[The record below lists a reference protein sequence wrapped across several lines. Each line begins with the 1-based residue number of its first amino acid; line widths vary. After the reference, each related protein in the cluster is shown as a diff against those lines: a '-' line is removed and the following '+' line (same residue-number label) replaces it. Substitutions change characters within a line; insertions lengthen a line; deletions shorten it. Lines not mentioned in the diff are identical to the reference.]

1 VSHDSPNELLQGP
14 MLDIIVEQTA
24 LCKRTPDKETT
35 HSTWAPNKS
44 KNISS
49 SETDTEA
56 LHKSDHKSK
65 AHHRVLGY

>member
-1 VSHDSPNELLQGP
+1 VYHDSPNELLQGP

-24 LCKRTPDKETT
+24 LCKRTPDKER
-35 HSTWAPNKS
+35 
-44 KNISS
+44 ISS

-56 LHKSDHKSK
+56 LHKSDHKST